1 MRRSVMIPQLI
12 LGWNFPHYEFYNC
25 SSVHPPGDWWR
36 TIFGKQDYFFG
47 AWSIAYGILMELIYI
62 PCIIVLFPE
71 RKNTCY
77 AIMLTLGFID
87 MLSIA
92 CNSIMFGFFMLEGA
106 VFCSRPVLIWI
117 TGALALGAWCAGCM
131 ACFLLITNRIFEL
144 LNWNSHRTARPWIFQ
159 LVIAIYFCFFAV
171 FTPPVLASS
180 THRAMFFDPFID
192 MHWDNFYVNWLHT
205 ANNFLIVLLSALLY
219 AVFCAALR
227 FRQSSMSSDVSNAV
241 VTANRSIFMQAS
253 IICGLDVIASL
264 IYVYMNFF
272 DSPPELRQIG
282 QVAWQLSHGAPP
294 VIYLTLNRTIR
305 NGVKKLFTLPNKV
318 KTSGGPIP

>member
-1 MRRSVMIPQLI
+1 MIPQLI

-25 SSVHPPGDWWR
+25 SSVHPPGEWWR
-36 TIFGKQDYFFG
+36 TIFGKQDYLFG

-77 AIMLTLGFID
+77 A
-87 MLSIA
+87 
-92 CNSIMFGFFMLEGA
+92 
-106 VFCSRPVLIWI
+106 
-117 TGALALGAWCAGCM
+117 
-131 ACFLLITNRIFEL
+131 
-144 LNWNSHRTARPWIFQ
+144 
-159 LVIAIYFCFFAV
+159 
-171 FTPPVLASS
+171 VLASS

-227 FRQSSMSSDVSNAV
+227 FRQSSMSSD
-241 VTANRSIFMQAS
+241 IFMQAS

>member
-1 MRRSVMIPQLI
+1 
-12 LGWNFPHYEFYNC
+12 
-25 SSVHPPGDWWR
+25 
-36 TIFGKQDYFFG
+36 
-47 AWSIAYGILMELIYI
+47 
-62 PCIIVLFPE
+62 
-71 RKNTCY
+71 
-77 AIMLTLGFID
+77 
-87 MLSIA
+87 
-92 CNSIMFGFFMLEGA
+92 
-106 VFCSRPVLIWI
+106 
-117 TGALALGAWCAGCM
+117 M

-305 NGVKKLFTLPNKV
+305 NGVKKLFTLPNKNFSWFW
-318 KTSGGPIP
+318 KTAHPGIIDSRQIVELHSSDHECGEIRRVESEESETECGPCECHEARREGSRNNKPVETLAWNNVAHTSQLLVV